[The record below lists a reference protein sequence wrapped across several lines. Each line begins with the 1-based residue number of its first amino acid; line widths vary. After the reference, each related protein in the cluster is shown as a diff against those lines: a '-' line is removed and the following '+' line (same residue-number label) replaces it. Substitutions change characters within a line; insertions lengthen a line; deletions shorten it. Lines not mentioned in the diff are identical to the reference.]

1 MLRLQLALY
10 LLAAE
15 IPPLTGRVVDRAELL
30 SPTERQALE
39 QKLETLERQTSVQ
52 MVIATIPSL
61 EGDPLEDF
69 STRLAESWRIGQK
82 GLDNGAIILVVRD
95 ERRVRIEVGYGLEP
109 VIPDGLAGRIIR
121 ERMAPQFQQQN
132 YYAGLDA
139 AVDGLALAARR
150 EYPGQESSGEGQ
162 PAGEAIPW
170 GVGLFVFFI
179 VGVLG
184 NALGFAAAGIL
195 GALALMFLVG
205 LASGFTLVGLLVSA
219 VAGFLLGLLAMM
231 FVRSSGSRGGRSW
244 TTGGGGWSS
253 GSGGSGGGFSGGGGR
268 FGGGGAS
275 GSW

>member
-1 MLRLQLALY
+1 MLLLILTS

-15 IPPLTGRVVDRAELL
+15 IPSLSGRVVDRAELL
-30 SPTERQALE
+30 APSERQALE

-52 MVIATIPSL
+52 IVVATIPSL

-69 STRLAESWRIGQK
+69 SARLAESWRIGQK
-82 GLDNGAIILVVRD
+82 GLDNGAIILAVRD

-121 ERMAPQFQQQN
+121 ERIAPQFQQQN

-150 EYPGQESSGEGQ
+150 EYPGQETPGQGQ
-162 PAGEAIPW
+162 PAVEAIPW
-170 GVGLFVFFI
+170 GVGLFIFFI

-195 GALALMFLVG
+195 GALALVLLVG
-205 LASGFTLVGLLVSA
+205 LVSGFTLMGLLVST

-231 FVRSSGSRGGRSW
+231 FVRSSGSTRAGSW
-244 TTGGGGWSS
+244 TSGGGGWGRSS
-253 GSGGSGGGFSGGGGR
+253 GGGGFSGGGGR